1 MSPSP
6 RQWWRE
12 KPRGSSAEAV
22 DVASRNDVFALAERQ
37 AKNGAKTVILFQLLR
52 EGAMSK
58 ALDYIKAALQIAFS
72 LVVLAIILLN
82 FRGLHLAVQKFLER
96 AASVNAI
103 KGFGIEIDLDA
114 AGVDRALSAAD
125 AKRTLFHVENLT
137 GAEKRRVLALIQG
150 LDGKQFVRLM
160 YVGQLKNLCEF
171 ENPSTEMRD
180 DAALDYELRDK
191 GMTKIEANPV
201 TLESV
206 RAELA
211 KMVAQG
217 KSLDNGYPRSCYDM
231 TLTDDG
237 YNVKTVLVKSL
248 SAMFDKGRTAPP

>member
-1 MSPSP
+1 
-6 RQWWRE
+6 
-12 KPRGSSAEAV
+12 
-22 DVASRNDVFALAERQ
+22 
-37 AKNGAKTVILFQLLR
+37 
-52 EGAMSK
+52 MSK
-58 ALDYIKAALQIAFS
+58 ALDYVKAALQIAFG

-96 AASVNAI
+96 AAQVSAV
-103 KGFGIEIDLDA
+103 KVLGVEIDMDA
-114 AGVDRALSAAD
+114 ADRALSAAD
-125 AKRTLFHVENLT
+125 AKRAVFHVQNLT
-137 GAEKRRVLALIQG
+137 DAEKRRVLALIHG
-150 LDGKQFVRLM
+150 LDGKEFVRLM

-191 GMTKIEANPV
+191 GLTKIEVSPA
-201 TLESV
+201 TLELV

-211 KMVAQG
+211 KTVAQG
-217 KSLDNGYPRSCYDM
+217 KSLDNGYPRTCYDM

-248 SAMFDKGRTAPP
+248 GATFDEGRKPSP

>member
-1 MSPSP
+1 
-6 RQWWRE
+6 
-12 KPRGSSAEAV
+12 
-22 DVASRNDVFALAERQ
+22 
-37 AKNGAKTVILFQLLR
+37 
-52 EGAMSK
+52 MSK
-58 ALDYIKAALQIAFS
+58 ALDYVKAALQIAFS

-82 FRGLHLAVQKFLER
+82 FRGLHVALQKFLER
-96 AASVNAI
+96 AAQVSAI
-103 KGFGIEIDLDA
+103 KGFGVEVDLDA

-160 YVGQLKNLCEF
+160 YVGQLKNLCDF

-217 KSLDNGYPRSCYDM
+217 KSLDNGYPRTCYDM

>member
-1 MSPSP
+1 
-6 RQWWRE
+6 
-12 KPRGSSAEAV
+12 
-22 DVASRNDVFALAERQ
+22 
-37 AKNGAKTVILFQLLR
+37 
-52 EGAMSK
+52 MSK

-191 GMTKIEANPV
+191 GLTKIEVSPA

-211 KMVAQG
+211 KTVAQG
-217 KSLDNGYPRSCYDM
+217 KSLDNGYPRTCYDM

-248 SAMFDKGRTAPP
+248 GATFDEGRKPSP

>member
-1 MSPSP
+1 
-6 RQWWRE
+6 
-12 KPRGSSAEAV
+12 
-22 DVASRNDVFALAERQ
+22 VATRQ
-37 AKNGAKTVILFQLLR
+37 AKNGAKTVILLHLLR

-82 FRGLHLAVQKFLER
+82 FRGLHLALQKFLER
-96 AASVNAI
+96 AASVSAI
-103 KGFGIEIDLDA
+103 KVLGVEIDMDA
-114 AGVDRALSAAD
+114 ADRALSATD
-125 AKRTLFHVENLT
+125 AKRALFHVENLT
-137 GAEKRRVLALIQG
+137 DAEKRRVLALIQG
-150 LDGKQFVRLM
+150 LDAKEFIRLM

-191 GMTKIEANPV
+191 GLTKIEGSPAA
-201 TLESV
+201 LESV

-211 KMVAQG
+211 KTVAQG
-217 KSLDNGYPRSCYDM
+217 KSPDNGYPRTCYDM

-237 YNVKTVLVKSL
+237 YNVKTVLIKSL
-248 SAMFDKGRTAPP
+248 SATFDKGRTAPP

>member
-1 MSPSP
+1 MVEEAMP
-6 RQWWRE
+6 R
-12 KPRGSSAEAV
+12 KLLTS
-22 DVASRNDVFALAERQ
+22 VAP
-37 AKNGAKTVILFQLLR
+37 KLLSCFNNL
-52 EGAMSK
+52 EEDGMSK

-96 AASVNAI
+96 ASSVSAI
-103 KGFGIEIDLDA
+103 KGFGVEIDLDA

-137 GAEKRRVLALIQG
+137 GAEKRRVLDLIQG
-150 LDGKQFVRLM
+150 LDGKEFVRLM

-171 ENPSTEMRD
+171 ENPSTEMRND
-180 DAALDYELRDK
+180 VALDYELRDK
-191 GMTKIEANPV
+191 GLTKIEVNPA

-206 RAELA
+206 RAALA

-217 KSLDNGYPRSCYDM
+217 KSLDNGYPRTCYDM
-231 TLTDDG
+231 TLSDDG

-248 SAMFDKGRTAPP
+248 SATFDKERKPPP